1 MSGEG
6 RGAGLGRQHADQEGL
21 AGLVDDFGLTL
32 TDESMASNQ
41 LFLAQA
47 IEEYPAAPV
56 NPAPHVLQGNIG
68 IVRHGL
74 GYHVVWPGPSYQRTA
89 VVS

>member
-47 IEEYPAAPV
+47 IEE
-56 NPAPHVLQGNIG
+56 
-68 IVRHGL
+68 
-74 GYHVVWPGPSYQRTA
+74 
-89 VVS
+89 